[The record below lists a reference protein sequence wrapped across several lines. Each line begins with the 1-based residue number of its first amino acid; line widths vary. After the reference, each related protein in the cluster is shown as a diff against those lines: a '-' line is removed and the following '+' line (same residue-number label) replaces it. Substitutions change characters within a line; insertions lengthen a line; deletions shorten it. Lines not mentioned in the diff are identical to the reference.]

1 MTIDYCIEFGEIEE
15 VESHANWI
23 EGCAILVAVFLVVF
37 VTAFNDWRKEK
48 QFRGL
53 QSKIENDHTFSVL
66 RNSDV
71 IQIPVSDILIGDIC
85 LIKYGLHTLSYL
97 PSYRGI
103 TT

>member
-1 MTIDYCIEFGEIEE
+1 MMNDNFVEFGEIDE

-53 QSKIENDHTFSVL
+53 QSKIENDHKFSVL
-66 RNSDV
+66 RNTDV
-71 IQIPVSDILIGDIC
+71 IQIPVADILIGDIC
-85 LIKYGLHTLSYL
+85 LIKYGWHTLDYL
-97 PSYRGI
+97 SSYRGI
-103 TT
+103 TI